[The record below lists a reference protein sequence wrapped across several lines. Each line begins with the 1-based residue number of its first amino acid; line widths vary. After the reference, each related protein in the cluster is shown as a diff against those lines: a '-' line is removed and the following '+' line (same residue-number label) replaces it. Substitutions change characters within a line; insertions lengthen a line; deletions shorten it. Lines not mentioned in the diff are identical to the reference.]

1 MAELDDAYVLREG
14 GNGAFEIRNW
24 IVAMAAMPRF
34 RGEVICYEPVPE
46 WITGLG
52 LAELKPAA

>member
-1 MAELDDAYVLREG
+1 
-14 GNGAFEIRNW
+14 
-24 IVAMAAMPRF
+24 MPRF
-34 RGEVICYEPVPE
+34 RGEVICYEPIPE

>member
-1 MAELDDAYVLREG
+1 VLREG

-34 RGEVICYEPVPE
+34 HGEVICYEPIPE